1 MASRERGWSLAV
13 CAAALV
19 LAASLGAAAA
29 GSLAPGDWRYDDLD
43 ALGRAG
49 LLAGHPAGPLG
60 DWAASLTR
68 FEAASLTL
76 RAVEGVGEAYEA
88 AGEALRRVA
97 RAEPIVEPPVVE
109 SEHLARIEKLI
120 QEFRTELVTMGA
132 QLEDLAAALEGVKAR
147 VAAVEREQQRHRL
160 DGYLQVRYR
169 EEAAAD
175 AAEFLIRRARINL
188 RGPVSDR
195 TAYRLELQL
204 DAREKGQGPT
214 SKTQVRTASVDY
226 QLGRGRLRMG
236 QTKVPWGY
244 ELLESSAGLW
254 SGERSFLMDRL
265 FPNQRDIGIHWA
277 YRPAPGAPHFDLG
290 VFNGTGINASDNN
303 RRKNL
308 MGRLDLPARW
318 GSVAL
323 SAYVGKDGEGP
334 AATRQDRFGLS
345 GKLDL
350 GPAAFLGEYVLGKD
364 RGGDIQGW
372 YAQLGAPTRA
382 GRPDLLFAKYDVY
395 DEDTDLAGHLFRRWS
410 LGYLRD
416 LDPATRLT
424 LVHERRRPGPGF
436 SELAK
441 WDGDATFVQLQV
453 RY

>member
-13 CAAALV
+13 CAAALA
-19 LAASLGAAAA
+19 LAASVALAAA
-29 GSLAPGDWRYDDLD
+29 GPLTPGDWRYDDLD

-76 RAVEGVGEAYEA
+76 RAVEGLGEAYET
-88 AGEALRRVA
+88 AGQALRRVA
-97 RAEPIVEPPVVE
+97 RAEPILEPPVVE

-132 QLEDLAAALEGVKAR
+132 QVEDLAAALEGVKAR

-160 DGYLQVRYR
+160 DGYLQLRYR
-169 EEAAAD
+169 DEEAGD
-175 AAEFLIRRARINL
+175 ASEFLVRRARINL

-195 TAYRLELQL
+195 TAYRVELQL
-204 DAREKGQGPT
+204 DARERNGGPT

-226 QLGRGRLRMG
+226 QLRGGRLRMG

-265 FPNQRDIGIHWA
+265 FPNQRDIGIHWTA
-277 YRPAPGAPHFDLG
+277 GAAPGAPELDFG
-290 VFNGTGINASDNN
+290 IFNGTGINASDNN
-303 RRKNL
+303 RRKNV
-308 MGRLDLPARW
+308 MGRAKFPVRG

-334 AATRQDRFGLS
+334 AATRQDRYGLS
-345 GKLDL
+345 ANVGL
-350 GPAAFLGEYVLGKD
+350 GPARLIGECVTGRD
-364 RGGDIQGW
+364 RGRDIRGW

-382 GRPDLLFAKYDVY
+382 GRPDLLFAKYDAY
-395 DEDTDLAGHLFRRWS
+395 DEDADLAGNLFRRWS

-436 SELAK
+436 SERAQ

-453 RY
+453 KY